1 MATYQKVVLN
11 HQIIKRTFHISLE
24 GVFKATEM
32 LPDTNNLVE
41 SDPELPGHDAVEDEV
56 DHAVDEGQHVHQF
69 PQRGVAGD
77 EKLVSKQPREKTK
90 YGLKFRL

>member
-11 HQIIKRTFHISLE
+11 HQIIKRTLHISLE
-24 GVFKATEM
+24 GVFKAKER

-56 DHAVDEGQHVHQF
+56 DHAVDEGQHV
-69 PQRGVAGD
+69 PSAPLEGY
-77 EKLVSKQPREKTK
+77 SS
-90 YGLKFRL
+90 